1 MGLMNLCRVRRSL
14 YREASILGDVQAVA
28 RGPKAMVKRAER
40 RLAWRMA
47 AKLLRKV

>member
-1 MGLMNLCRVRRSL
+1 LNLWRVRRAL
-14 YREASILGDVQAVA
+14 YHEARFLGDVQAVT
-28 RGPKAMVKRAER
+28 RGPKAVLKRAER